1 VVNGSL
7 EFDTATLS
15 PTYRFRKGTPGR
27 SYGLAIARRLGLDPS
42 LVARAE
48 DRVPAQERA
57 LDSLLATV
65 EARARDLRVREAEA
79 ALGLETV
86 ERKETDLAAAKTEV
100 EARTRRLRQRERDAE
115 RAAREQARAYLLA
128 ARKTIEDA
136 IRRAETAGVDAPA
149 EARRLVEDAIRDT
162 AISGDDADA
171 ADGAETD
178 HVLAA
183 GSKVRLAGGA
193 VGRVEEIR
201 GDGRLAVRAGTVR
214 MVVLRSNV
222 LEVLSEDQTDSRSD
236 GRRDARTVDREGSAS
251 LEIDLRG
258 MRADEAESTTIAA
271 LDAAV
276 VADQPFLRIIH
287 GRGTGAVRERVHQ
300 VVKADRRVARFALAP
315 ANQGGAGVTVV
326 EFAS

>member
-1 VVNGSL
+1 
-7 EFDTATLS
+7 
-15 PTYRFRKGTPGR
+15 
-27 SYGLAIARRLGLDPS
+27 
-42 LVARAE
+42 
-48 DRVPAQERA
+48 VPAQERA

-236 GRRDARTVDREGSAS
+236 GRRDARAVDREGSAS